1 MSGPQNPMHLR
12 TTTSTA
18 LLEGLKDAANQ
29 TVWAEYVGRYRPL
42 LVAWCRRVGLPHTD
56 AEDVAQDALLEFAA
70 GYRAGRYDPDRGRLR
85 GWLYG
90 IAHNTLRRWR
100 QYKSRRGAGL
110 AAPGAAADALAQIAD
125 EDRLGA
131 LWEEEWRRAIL
142 RRCLEEVAL
151 DVAPQTMAAFDLF
164 ACQGLP
170 AAAVAARLCIT
181 ENAVFIAKHR
191 VLRRM
196 REIQVQ
202 LNDTW

>member
-1 MSGPQNPMHLR
+1 MHLR

-42 LVAWCRRVGLPHTD
+42 LVAWCRRVGLPHSD

-70 GYRAGRYDPDRGRLR
+70 SYRAGRYDPDRGRLR

-100 QYKSRRGAGL
+100 HYKGRRAMPL
-110 AAPGAAADALAQIAD
+110 AAAGGGSDALAQVAD

-142 RRCLEEVAL
+142 RRCLE
-151 DVAPQTMAAFDLF
+151 DVAQDVAAQTMAAFQLF

-170 AAAVAARLCIT
+170 AASVAARLGIT

-196 REIQVQ
+196 REVQ
-202 LNDTW
+202 AQLDETW